1 MNTIRR
7 IRRIVEILNARN
19 GEPIRG
25 RDLSALMT
33 ERTGEYVCQ
42 STVEKLI
49 FFLRDFGEVPIEA
62 NRYGYYVQERIDYL
76 RLIDT
81 TTR

>member
-1 MNTIRR
+1 
-7 IRRIVEILNARN
+7 
-19 GEPIRG
+19 
-25 RDLSALMT
+25 MT